1 MAMDQLN
8 AAYTLA
14 EDTLHGVLPDSPK
27 RRDDVMAGF
36 DAGAVLRPL
45 AFSINLIKA
54 VQHNA

>member
-1 MAMDQLN
+1 MDQLN